1 MQKIP
6 IQLAD
11 TGMKLAKDVYI
22 GSTPTGAP
30 ICGNGTVLTDA
41 MITRLK
47 KIGISVLYV
56 EGPPLFI
63 EDQPSPDDLLH
74 DLDDRFAKT
83 KQEPLNALL
92 YDIIKKSLFES
103 MGDD

>member
-6 IQLAD
+6 IQLAE

-30 ICGNGTVLTDA
+30 ICGNGTVLTNV

-47 KIGISVLYV
+47 KIGITVLYV
-56 EGPPLFI
+56 AGLPLCV
-63 EDQPSPDDLLH
+63 ENQPSSDDLLH
-74 DLDDRFAKT
+74 GLDDRFTKT
-83 KQEPLNALL
+83 RQEPLNALL
-92 YDIIKKSLFES
+92 YNIIRKNLLKS
-103 MGDD
+103 MGED